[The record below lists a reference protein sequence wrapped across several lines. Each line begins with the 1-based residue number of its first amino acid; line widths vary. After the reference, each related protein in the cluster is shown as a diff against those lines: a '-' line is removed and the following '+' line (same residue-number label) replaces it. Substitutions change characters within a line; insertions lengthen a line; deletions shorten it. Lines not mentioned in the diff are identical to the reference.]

1 MGWRIIGMKDSK
13 VIFEGQFLHLSVLT
27 ILIVTLFGITR
38 IWDFFEGQYL
48 GISTATWFY
57 LSIATPIMHQVYVW
71 FCWRTQFHFSLIT
84 RVFGQVGFTYYG
96 IGFFILFFLRFIFV
110 TFLAI
115 SNMGTFGADTS
126 LLYASA
132 VIITLPALYLFYSV
146 KRYFGIERALGADHF
161 DGSYR
166 NSPLVTKGMYRFV
179 NNGMY
184 IFGVAIIWVPGLVF
198 ASRAALLAA
207 MFQHLYIWVHY
218 YTTEKPDMKRIYGS
232 D

>member
-1 MGWRIIGMKDSK
+1 MGWKIIEMKDSK
-13 VIFEGQFLHLSVLT
+13 LIFEGQILHLFILA
-27 ILIVTLFGITR
+27 ILIGAIFSITGM
-38 IWDFFEGQYL
+38 WDFFEGQYL
-48 GISTATWFY
+48 GISTAIWFY

-84 RVFGQVGFTYYG
+84 RVFGEIGFTYYG
-96 IGFFILFFLRFIFV
+96 IVFFILFFLRFIFV
-110 TFLAI
+110 TILSI
-115 SNMGTFGADTS
+115 SNKGSVDADPS
-126 LLYASA
+126 LLYALA

-146 KRYFGIERALGADHF
+146 KRYFGIKRALGADHF

-166 NSPLVTKGMYRFV
+166 NSPLVTKGIHRFV

-207 MFQHLYIWVHY
+207 MFQHIYIWVHY
-218 YTTEKPDMKRIYGS
+218 YATEKPDMKRIYGLA
-232 D
+232 